1 MKKIII
7 VFVLLFLFGCSGATT
22 GDNKTTIDITTDEP
36 ILDNNPFIQIEEIYN
51 FLVKYH
57 YSSPNPDDLLEGA
70 LNGLYEGLGDP
81 FTFGSGNY
89 FADITPSSDGGGV
102 SKKAFGFTLSI
113 PYTGK
118 EIFVKDVVYNG
129 PAYRSGVRAGDYI
142 ISLWNQEVSSLSY
155 FEIEELF
162 SKNLDQLIFKTK
174 RGNKVFEHNINSE
187 IIVYDPIV
195 SSRRIDDKTGY
206 LKITSFENDLENGFL
221 IYDLVD
227 EELYHLPKLVPNME
241 TLIIDLRGNLG
252 GQVSNAYRTLKF
264 FVEDHDNK
272 PMFTLEGYNYDGEN
286 LTYKTKDY
294 FADKETKRKDY
305 DIKILVDEMTASA
318 AEIFASV
325 MQSYMGYE
333 VIGRKTFGKGIYQN
347 DVQITDSYSIHI
359 SLGKWYYYEDERV
372 NLHGIGL
379 MPDKIVEDSPYYLL
393 PGPSLKNDILYDTVN
408 TEQLVNIALM
418 LNALGYNVRTD
429 GYFDSKMDETL
440 NQFFIDNDYS
450 LYERN
455 RITQADADFIYYLYY
470 GSNQDLYDD
479 VLQAA
484 LGA

>member
-1 MKKIII
+1 MKKIVII
-7 VFVLLFLFGCSGATT
+7 FLLFFLFGCASTT
-22 GDNKTTIDITTDEP
+22 TSSDNTTLDTTTNEP
-36 ILDNNPFIQIEEIYN
+36 ISDYNPFNQIEEIYN
-51 FLVKYH
+51 FLIKYH
-57 YSSPNPDDLLEGA
+57 YSSPNPDKLLEGA

-81 FTFGSGNY
+81 FTFGTGNY
-89 FADITPSSDGGGV
+89 FADFTPSSDGGGL
-102 SKKAFGFTLSI
+102 SKKAFGLTLSI
-113 PYTGK
+113 PYAGK

-142 ISLWNQEVSSLSY
+142 ISLWNQDVATLSY
-155 FEIEELF
+155 FEIEELL
-162 SKNLDQLIFKTK
+162 SKDLDQMVFKTK
-174 RGNKVFEHNINSE
+174 RGNKVYEHNIASE

-195 SSRRIDDKTGY
+195 SSRKIDDKTGY

-227 EELYHLPKLVPNME
+227 DEMFHLPRLVPNME

-252 GQVSNAYRTLKF
+252 GQVSNAYEILKF

-272 PMFTLEGYNYDGEN
+272 PMFTLEGYNYDGN
-286 LTYKTKDY
+286 TLTYKTKDY
-294 FADKETKRKDY
+294 YANKNTKKKDY

-325 MQSYMGYE
+325 MQAYMGYE
-333 VIGRKTFGKGIYQN
+333 VIGRKTYGKGIYQH

-359 SLGKWYYYEDERV
+359 SLGKWYYYDEERV

-379 MPDKIVEDSPYYLL
+379 TPDIVVWDSPYYLL
-393 PGPSLKNDILYDTVN
+393 SSPSLDGDILYDTVN
-408 TEQLVNIALM
+408 TDQLINIALM
-418 LNALGYNVRTD
+418 LNALGYSVRID
-429 GYFDSKMDETL
+429 GYFDKKMDETL
-440 NQFFIDNDYS
+440 NRFFIDNEYTD
-450 LYERN
+450 YERN

-470 GSNQDLYDD
+470 GSNQDLYDN
-479 VLQAA
+479 VLQKA